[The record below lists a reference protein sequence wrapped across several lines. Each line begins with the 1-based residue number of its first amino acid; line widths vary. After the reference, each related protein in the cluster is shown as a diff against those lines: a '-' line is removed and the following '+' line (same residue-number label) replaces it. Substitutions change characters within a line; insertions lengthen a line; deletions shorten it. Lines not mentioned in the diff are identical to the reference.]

1 MIIWLNGAFGAGKT
15 QTAYELHRR
24 IPNSFVFDPEN
35 AGYYIRDNIPI
46 EVARSDFQEHSLWRT
61 FNYEML
67 TYITSKYEGTIIV
80 PMTITNPEYWDEIV
94 GQLRRDGLSLRHF
107 TLTVTK
113 DTLIRRLRS
122 RFEGK
127 GSWAAQQIDRCVRD
141 LALEVFAEHV
151 HTDHLTV
158 PQTAEVIA
166 SLLHIELQ
174 PDGRSR
180 IRKAADRMITQIK
193 HIR

>member
-24 IPNSFVFDPEN
+24 IPDSFVFDPEN
-35 AGYYIRDNIPI
+35 TGYYIRDNIPK
-46 EVARSDFQEHSLWRT
+46 EAAKSDFQEHPLWRT

-67 TYITSKYEGTIIV
+67 TYITSRYEGTIIV
-80 PMTITNPEYWDEIV
+80 PMTITDPGYWDEIV
-94 GQLRRDGLSLRHF
+94 GRLRRDGLNLHHF

-113 DTLIRRLRS
+113 ETLIRRLRS
-122 RFEGK
+122 RFEGS
-127 GSWAAQQIDRCVRD
+127 GSWAAEQIDRCVRS
-141 LALEVFAEHV
+141 LAIEAFAEHV

-158 PQTAEVIA
+158 TQTAEVIA
-166 SLLHIELQ
+166 SKLHIELQ

-180 IRKAADRMITQIK
+180 IRKVADRLITQLK